1 MNRSSSEKIICV
13 CRPERKAMLP
23 FVFAALLIAVAFAA
37 FGLWQVGAALGTAML
52 GTGFFRTK
60 GGVITLTDEKIK
72 YGSVIIPL
80 GEIVGASCEQSFF
93 GKIFGYGTLTVFT
106 KVRTMTFKYISRA
119 EEFRGRIIK
128 QTDLYQFAETCREAK
143 LARELMEKGEN

>member
-13 CRPERKAMLP
+13 CRIGRKAMLP
-23 FVFAALLIAVAFAA
+23 FVLAALLTAAVFAA

-52 GTGFFRTK
+52 GAGLFRTK
-60 GGVITLTDEKIK
+60 GGAITLTDKKIK
-72 YGSVIIPL
+72 CGSVAIPL
-80 GEIVGASCEQSFF
+80 GEIVGAACGQSFF
-93 GKIFGYGTLTVFT
+93 GKIFGYGSLTVFT
-106 KVRTMTFKYISRA
+106 KGKTRTFKYISRA

-128 QTDLYQFAETCREAK
+128 QTDLYHFAETCREAK